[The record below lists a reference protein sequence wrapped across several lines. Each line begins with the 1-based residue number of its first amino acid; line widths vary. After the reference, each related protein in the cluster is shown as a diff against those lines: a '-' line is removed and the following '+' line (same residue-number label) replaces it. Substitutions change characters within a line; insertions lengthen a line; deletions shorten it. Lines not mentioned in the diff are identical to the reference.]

1 MACYARNREETG
13 GCPLPSAVTGCPGT
27 MLCQVQ
33 SGEVLDDS
41 MEITAMSNDVVAP
54 RTVFRWQRLDA
65 PGLEIL
71 SLNRTGDGISI
82 HGQCIDAGDDP
93 FCVHHEWSLDTA
105 WRSRSM
111 RLTLT
116 HAAQDRH
123 LQIERIDEARW
134 RIDGSARPD
143 LDGCEELDL
152 SFTPICNGI
161 ALRRQDLAIGESFE
175 LTALYV
181 RPPELFIAPS
191 RQKYLRTAA
200 NSYRY
205 IDLGVAAGFE
215 AALQVD
221 AERMITHYEGLFER
235 V

>member
-1 MACYARNREETG
+1 
-13 GCPLPSAVTGCPGT
+13 
-27 MLCQVQ
+27 
-33 SGEVLDDS
+33 
-41 MEITAMSNDVVAP
+41 MSNDISAQ
-54 RTVFRWQRLDA
+54 RMMFRWRRLDT

-71 SLNRTGDGISI
+71 SLTKTGESIRI

-93 FCVHHEWSLDTA
+93 FCVRHEWSLDNA
-105 WRSRSM
+105 WRSRSL

-116 HAAQDRH
+116 HGGQDRH

-134 RIDGSARPD
+134 RVDGCARPD
-143 LDGCEELDL
+143 LDGCGELDL
-152 SFTPICNGI
+152 SFTPICNGL
-161 ALRRQDLAIGESFE
+161 ALRRHDLAIGESFE

-191 RQKYLRTAA
+191 RQKYLRTGA

-221 AERMITHYEGLFER
+221 ADRMVIHYEGLFER